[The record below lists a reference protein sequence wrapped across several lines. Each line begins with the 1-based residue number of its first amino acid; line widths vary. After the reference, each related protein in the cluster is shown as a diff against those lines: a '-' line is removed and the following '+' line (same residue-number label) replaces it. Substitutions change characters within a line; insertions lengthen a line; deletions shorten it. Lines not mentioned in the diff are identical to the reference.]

1 MTKDIHRS
9 LKKHMS
15 YGTVTR
21 SELPG
26 DIEDYKITLIKQYY
40 ENVHLFSLRNLL
52 RSSSNLHF
60 SKNRVNHSRFF
71 MS

>member
-1 MTKDIHRS
+1 MTKDMHRS

-40 ENVHLFSLRNLL
+40 
-52 RSSSNLHF
+52 
-60 SKNRVNHSRFF
+60 
-71 MS
+71 